1 MDALAL
7 PQSDLRLLYKFD
19 QGVAN
24 QTNTSIT
31 TVTDQ
36 SGSNYI
42 NGAPANGT
50 LNNFALSGSSSN
62 WTTGR
67 TVTINGTWSSSNT
80 SVATVDANGVITGVA
95 PGTATI
101 TYTVTG
107 TGGCADAT
115 ATRTVTVTAAPSA
128 GTLSGTQSVLI
139 GNTTIFS
146 STISGGTW
154 TSSNTAIATVNPST
168 G

>member
-1 MDALAL
+1 MRIWSTARTQAQIQANMDALAL

-50 LNNFALSGSSSN
+50 LNNFC
-62 WTTGR
+62 
-67 TVTINGTWSSSNT
+67 I
-80 SVATVDANGVITGVA
+80 
-95 PGTATI
+95 
-101 TYTVTG
+101 
-107 TGGCADAT
+107 
-115 ATRTVTVTAAPSA
+115 
-128 GTLSGTQSVLI
+128 I
-139 GNTTIFS
+139 G
-146 STISGGTW
+146 
-154 TSSNTAIATVNPST
+154 
-168 G
+168 